1 MRRVRTFSRKIE
13 RTPHPRHTQNTEIRY
28 FPYGCFLPTCES
40 VDFRNPYKCCGFKK
54 KAVNSDGYKDAR
66 GVILSEWKNKGYPL
80 IYIFEE
86 WEEWNEG

>member
-1 MRRVRTFSRKIE
+1 MGHFRDAR
-13 RTPHPRHTQNTEIRY
+13 
-28 FPYGCFLPTCES
+28 FLPTCES

-54 KAVNSDGYKDAR
+54 KAVNGDTNEDAR